1 MAEAWLLRARRLFH
15 WWHRVRN
22 GTLTR
27 EQFIAAV
34 EHLRAGLEAELEA
47 AASLPIGQPENLPG
61 LRPGALPV
69 NC

>member
-1 MAEAWLLRARRLFH
+1 
-15 WWHRVRN
+15 
-22 GTLTR
+22 
-27 EQFIAAV
+27 
-34 EHLRAGLEAELEA
+34 LRAGLEAELEA